1 MLSKEEIEEGK
12 AHLWWMLD
20 NGIFTS
26 EDEPHIEAV
35 LEYIEQ
41 LEQEKADR
49 TSADNY
55 ENSYI
60 AKLESDKQKLIE
72 KLEKKIKHYEE
83 NDEILATS
91 NDNYSDGT
99 VIKKFIDEFREILS
113 ILKGE

>member
-1 MLSKEEIEEGK
+1 MLSKEEIKKAKEELK
-12 AHLWWMLD
+12 EISIETELD
-20 NGIFTS
+20 FVYKN
-26 EDEPHIEAV
+26 IEII

-72 KLEKKIKHYEE
+72 KIEELNRKIKYENNE
-83 NDEILATS
+83 K
-91 NDNYSDGT
+91 
-99 VIKKFIDEFREILS
+99 VII
-113 ILKGE
+113 

>member
-1 MLSKEEIEEGK
+1 MPSKEEIEEGK
-12 AHLWWMLD
+12 AHLCWLLD

-41 LEQEKADR
+41 LEQEKVDR
-49 TSADNY
+49 INADNY

-72 KLEKKIKHYEE
+72 KLEEDINELE
-83 NDEILATS
+83 TL
-91 NDNYSDGT
+91 NDNYTDTDIMEGIYT
-99 VIKKFIDEFREILS
+99 TRGQIIKAKEILS